1 MKPTLQFTIIY
12 RNLPN
17 PTPPNTLPLL
27 FTSCVSTHFSFV
39 LSTNPSSS
47 VTPAESNHFGDCRPR
62 DEVLI
67 EIDER
72 GIFNPQCL
80 FSKADID
87 LLSFFSETHFSA
99 GEKHFC
105 AATGDETPE
114 APFLG

>member
-1 MKPTLQFTIIY
+1 MKSTLQFTIIY

-17 PTPPNTLPLL
+17 PTPPNTLSLL
-27 FTSCVSTHFSFV
+27 FTSLVSTHFSFF

-47 VTPAESNHFGDCRPR
+47 VTPAESNHFGDCRSR

-87 LLSFFSETHFSA
+87 LLSFFSHFSA

-105 AATGDETPE
+105 AATGDETPQ
-114 APFLG
+114 APVPG